1 MNKCR
6 RRWLTK
12 SALKWPNPSPRTGD
26 LQVTARGRFKD
37 GSKPKSPGRRTF
49 MKTMAGLASLPF
61 VGKLFKPAAKVADAA
76 PVIQEGAKL
85 GFENFMLLVD
95 KIKRLGIIRG
105 KMRKRNWVNMGSI
118 VLYSIREYEKDKVDI
133 IHVYSNSVL
142 KMLEHKMNLN
152 FNISND
158 NNDDEDIFTTN
169 DTYEEQFVENIPEKQ
184 KTTNQYYNFS
194 DSSEEENE
202 IEYDNDIVDD
212 QFIDDL

>member
-1 MNKCR
+1 MPKNVKGGNKHKKMKNNSNSDEITQND
-6 RRWLTK
+6 LILK
-12 SALKWPNPSPRTGD
+12 SGKEQDYGKIEKILGN
-26 LQVTARGRFKD
+26 GRF
-37 GSKPKSPGRRTF
+37 
-49 MKTMAGLASLPF
+49 
-61 VGKLFKPAAKVADAA
+61 
-76 PVIQEGAKL
+76 
-85 GFENFMLLVD
+85 NLLCND
-95 KIKRLGIIRG
+95 KITRLGIIRG

-152 FNISND
+152 FNITND
-158 NNDDEDIFTTN
+158 NNDDDDIFTTN

>member
-1 MNKCR
+1 MPKNVKGGNKHKKMKNNSNSDEITQND
-6 RRWLTK
+6 LILK
-12 SALKWPNPSPRTGD
+12 SGNEQDYGKIEKILGN
-26 LQVTARGRFKD
+26 GRF
-37 GSKPKSPGRRTF
+37 
-49 MKTMAGLASLPF
+49 
-61 VGKLFKPAAKVADAA
+61 
-76 PVIQEGAKL
+76 
-85 GFENFMLLVD
+85 NLLCND
-95 KIKRLGIIRG
+95 KITRLGIIRG

-158 NNDDEDIFTTN
+158 NNDDDDIFTTN
-169 DTYEEQFVENIPEKQ
+169 DIYEESFVENIPEKQ

-194 DSSEEENE
+194 DSSNEEDE
-202 IEYDNDIVDD
+202 IEFDNDVVDD

>member
-1 MNKCR
+1 MPKNVKGGNKHKKMKNNSNSDEITQND
-6 RRWLTK
+6 LILK
-12 SALKWPNPSPRTGD
+12 SGKEQDYGKIEKILGN
-26 LQVTARGRFKD
+26 GRF
-37 GSKPKSPGRRTF
+37 
-49 MKTMAGLASLPF
+49 
-61 VGKLFKPAAKVADAA
+61 
-76 PVIQEGAKL
+76 
-85 GFENFMLLVD
+85 NLLCND
-95 KIKRLGIIRG
+95 KITRLGIIRG

-158 NNDDEDIFTTN
+158 NNDDDDIFTTN

>member
-1 MNKCR
+1 MPKNVKGGNKHKKMKNNSNSDEITQND
-6 RRWLTK
+6 LILK
-12 SALKWPNPSPRTGD
+12 SGNEQDYGKIEKILGN
-26 LQVTARGRFKD
+26 GRF
-37 GSKPKSPGRRTF
+37 
-49 MKTMAGLASLPF
+49 
-61 VGKLFKPAAKVADAA
+61 
-76 PVIQEGAKL
+76 
-85 GFENFMLLVD
+85 NLLCND
-95 KIKRLGIIRG
+95 KITRLGIIRG

-158 NNDDEDIFTTN
+158 NNDEDDIFTTN

-202 IEYDNDIVDD
+202 IEYDNEVVDD

>member
-1 MNKCR
+1 MPKNVKGGNKHKKMKNNSNSDEITQND
-6 RRWLTK
+6 LILK
-12 SALKWPNPSPRTGD
+12 SGNEQDYGKIEKILGN
-26 LQVTARGRFKD
+26 GRF
-37 GSKPKSPGRRTF
+37 
-49 MKTMAGLASLPF
+49 
-61 VGKLFKPAAKVADAA
+61 
-76 PVIQEGAKL
+76 
-85 GFENFMLLVD
+85 NLLCND
-95 KIKRLGIIRG
+95 KITRLGIIRG

-158 NNDDEDIFTTN
+158 NNDDDDIFTTN

-194 DSSEEENE
+194 DSSEEDNE

>member
-1 MNKCR
+1 MPKNVKGGNKHKKMKNNSNSDEITQND
-6 RRWLTK
+6 LILK
-12 SALKWPNPSPRTGD
+12 SGKEQDYGKIEKILGN
-26 LQVTARGRFKD
+26 GRF
-37 GSKPKSPGRRTF
+37 
-49 MKTMAGLASLPF
+49 
-61 VGKLFKPAAKVADAA
+61 
-76 PVIQEGAKL
+76 
-85 GFENFMLLVD
+85 NLLCND
-95 KIKRLGIIRG
+95 KITRLGIIRG

-158 NNDDEDIFTTN
+158 NNDDDDIFTTN

-202 IEYDNDIVDD
+202 IDYDKDIVDD

>member
-1 MNKCR
+1 MPKNVKGGNKHKKMKNNSNSDEITQND
-6 RRWLTK
+6 LILK
-12 SALKWPNPSPRTGD
+12 SGNEQDYGKIEKILGN
-26 LQVTARGRFKD
+26 GRF
-37 GSKPKSPGRRTF
+37 
-49 MKTMAGLASLPF
+49 
-61 VGKLFKPAAKVADAA
+61 
-76 PVIQEGAKL
+76 
-85 GFENFMLLVD
+85 NLLCND
-95 KIKRLGIIRG
+95 KITRLGIIRG

>member
-1 MNKCR
+1 MPKNLKGGNKHKKMKNNSNSNEI
-6 RRWLTK
+6 T
-12 SALKWPNPSPRTGD
+12 SADLILKTDTEQDYGKVEKILGN
-26 LQVTARGRFKD
+26 GRF
-37 GSKPKSPGRRTF
+37 
-49 MKTMAGLASLPF
+49 SL
-61 VGKLFKPAAKVADAA
+61 LC
-76 PVIQEGAKL
+76 
-85 GFENFMLLVD
+85 ND
-95 KIKRLGIIRG
+95 KIIRLGIIRG

-133 IHVYSNSVL
+133 IHVYSNNIL
-142 KMLEHKMNLN
+142 KMLEYKMNLN

-158 NNDDEDIFTTN
+158 NNDDDDIFTTN

>member
-1 MNKCR
+1 MPKNVKGGNKHKKMKNNSNSDEITQND
-6 RRWLTK
+6 LILK
-12 SALKWPNPSPRTGD
+12 SGNEQDYGKIEKILGN
-26 LQVTARGRFKD
+26 GRF
-37 GSKPKSPGRRTF
+37 
-49 MKTMAGLASLPF
+49 
-61 VGKLFKPAAKVADAA
+61 
-76 PVIQEGAKL
+76 
-85 GFENFMLLVD
+85 NLLCND
-95 KIKRLGIIRG
+95 KITRLGIIRG

-158 NNDDEDIFTTN
+158 NNDDDDIFTTN

>member
-1 MNKCR
+1 MPKNVKGGNKHKKMKNNSNSDEITQND
-6 RRWLTK
+6 LILK
-12 SALKWPNPSPRTGD
+12 SGKEQDYGKIEKILGN
-26 LQVTARGRFKD
+26 GRF
-37 GSKPKSPGRRTF
+37 
-49 MKTMAGLASLPF
+49 
-61 VGKLFKPAAKVADAA
+61 
-76 PVIQEGAKL
+76 
-85 GFENFMLLVD
+85 NLLCND
-95 KIKRLGIIRG
+95 KITRLGIIRG

-152 FNISND
+152 FNITND
-158 NNDDEDIFTTN
+158 NNEDDDIFTTN